1 MSSPNDKGVPPEHRP
16 MAKDDNKED
25 LIFDGMLFAV
35 NDETG
40 PVLRLNISSLS
51 EREAIT
57 TAIHGITAIG
67 LGEDRNRGLFGPIP
81 VPYNTDY
88 RALIYVFYVE
98 SETSKDPLIQGKG
111 QFCGLFFIFK
121 KDMIRYIANVYSM
134 LESLLNMYQENYLLK
149 EDQLQNDTIQYIYD
163 DLITNLKLKPKTRVF
178 RVNDGITVEF
188 EDGTVKLGNE
198 ITFLISEK
206 NKIFHYYFPKNL
218 ENDKKDHAMK
228 ILEHILKSEYQ
239 NSYESKKISSKKAF
253 ENLLKKNDITIIN

>member
-1 MSSPNDKGVPPEHRP
+1 MPKEP
-16 MAKDDNKED
+16 NKED
-25 LIFDGMLFAV
+25 LIFDGMLFAI
-35 NDETG
+35 NNESG

-51 EREAIT
+51 EREAIS

-81 VPYNTDY
+81 VPYNTQY

-98 SETSKDPLIQGKG
+98 TQTSTDPIAQEKG

-134 LESLLNMYQENYLLK
+134 IESLLNVYQENYLVK

-163 DLITNLKLKPKTRVF
+163 DLISNLKLKPKIRVF

-206 NKIFHYYFPKNL
+206 EKIVYSYIPKKL
-218 ENDKKDHAMK
+218 EKEKKEQVMK
-228 ILEHILKSEYQ
+228 ILEHIMKTEYQ
-239 NSYESKKISSKKAF
+239 NSYELKKVSSKKAF
-253 ENLLKKNDITIIN
+253 QSTLKKNKITLID

>member
-1 MSSPNDKGVPPEHRP
+1 
-16 MAKDDNKED
+16 MAKEPSKED
-25 LIFDGMLFAV
+25 LVFDGMLFAI
-35 NDETG
+35 NNESG

-51 EREAIT
+51 EREAIS

-81 VPYNTDY
+81 VPYNTQY

-98 SETSKDPLIQGKG
+98 TQTSTDPIAQEKG

-134 LESLLNMYQENYLLK
+134 IESLLNVYQENYLVK

-163 DLITNLKLKPKTRVF
+163 DLISNLKLKPKIRVF

-206 NKIFHYYFPKNL
+206 EKIVYSYIPKKL
-218 ENDKKDHAMK
+218 EKEKKEQVMK
-228 ILEHILKSEYQ
+228 ILEHIMKTEYQ
-239 NSYESKKISSKKAF
+239 NSYGLKKISSKKAF
-253 ENLLKKNDITIIN
+253 QSTLKKNKIILIS

>member
-1 MSSPNDKGVPPEHRP
+1 MVKEPS
-16 MAKDDNKED
+16 KDDM
-25 LIFDGMLFAV
+25 IFDGMLFAI
-35 NDETG
+35 NTESG

-51 EREAIT
+51 EREAIS

-81 VPYNTDY
+81 VPYNTQF

-98 SETSKDPLIQGKG
+98 TQTSTDPIAQEKG

-134 LESLLNMYQENYLLK
+134 IESLLNVYQENYLVK

-163 DLITNLKLKPKTRVF
+163 DLIANLKLKPKIRVF

-198 ITFLISEK
+198 LTFLISEK
-206 NKIFHYYFPKNL
+206 EKIVYSYIPKNL
-218 ENDKKDHAMK
+218 EKNKKEQVMK
-228 ILEHILKSEYQ
+228 ILEHIIKTEYQ
-239 NSYESKKISSKKAF
+239 NSYKLKKVSSKKSF
-253 ENLLKKNDITIIN
+253 QGILKKNEIILIN

>member
-1 MSSPNDKGVPPEHRP
+1 MVKEPS
-16 MAKDDNKED
+16 KDDM
-25 LIFDGMLFAV
+25 IFDGMLFAI
-35 NDETG
+35 NTESG

-51 EREAIT
+51 EREAIS

-81 VPYNTDY
+81 VPYNTQF

-98 SETSKDPLIQGKG
+98 TQTSTDPIAQEKG

-134 LESLLNMYQENYLLK
+134 IESLLNVYQENYLVK

-163 DLITNLKLKPKTRVF
+163 DLIANLKLKPKIRVF

-198 ITFLISEK
+198 LTFLISEK
-206 NKIFHYYFPKNL
+206 EKIVYSYIPKNL
-218 ENDKKDHAMK
+218 EKNKKEQVMK
-228 ILEHILKSEYQ
+228 ILEHIIKTEYQ
-239 NSYESKKISSKKAF
+239 NSCKLKKVSSKKSF
-253 ENLLKKNDITIIN
+253 QGILKKNEIILIN

>member
-1 MSSPNDKGVPPEHRP
+1 
-16 MAKDDNKED
+16 MAKEPSKED
-25 LIFDGMLFAV
+25 LIFDGMLFAI
-35 NDETG
+35 NNESG

-51 EREAIT
+51 EREAIS

-81 VPYNTDY
+81 VPYNTQF

-98 SETSKDPLIQGKG
+98 TQTSTDPIALEKG

-134 LESLLNMYQENYLLK
+134 IESLLNVYQENYLVK

-163 DLITNLKLKPKTRVF
+163 DLISNLKLKPKIRVF

-198 ITFLISEK
+198 LTFLINEK
-206 NKIFHYYFPKNL
+206 EKIVYNYIPKNL
-218 ENDKKDHAMK
+218 EKDKKDQVMK
-228 ILEHILKSEYQ
+228 ILEHIIKTEYQ
-239 NSYESKKISSKKAF
+239 NTYKLKKVSAKRSFKGI
-253 ENLLKKNDITIIN
+253 LKKNDLILID

>member
-1 MSSPNDKGVPPEHRP
+1 
-16 MAKDDNKED
+16 MAKEPSKED
-25 LIFDGMLFAV
+25 LVFDGMLFAI
-35 NDETG
+35 NNESG

-51 EREAIT
+51 EREAIS

-81 VPYNTDY
+81 VPYNTQY

-98 SETSKDPLIQGKG
+98 TQTSTDPIAQEKG

-134 LESLLNMYQENYLLK
+134 IESLLNVYQENYLVK

-163 DLITNLKLKPKTRVF
+163 DLILNLKLKPKIRIF

-206 NKIFHYYFPKNL
+206 EKIVYSYIPKKL
-218 ENDKKDHAMK
+218 EKEKKERVMK
-228 ILEHILKSEYQ
+228 ILEHIMKTEYQ
-239 NSYESKKISSKKAF
+239 SSYGLKKISSKKAF
-253 ENLLKKNDITIIN
+253 QSTLKKNKITLIG